1 MTKKGKILIEK
12 GTVSETLVLPLKG
25 RAHCSQ
31 KYPDVFPDPVAEDL
45 IKKIEYDF
53 DSLDYK
59 EFVMITWAFRN
70 RMLVERAKA
79 YLRKHPKAT
88 IVNLGCGV
96 DTSFSAID
104 NGECHFIN
112 LDLPDVIRAR
122 EEIIEPAEREK
133 NVAGDAFDFSWID
146 EIETPVE
153 DGVYIISGG
162 VLMFFDE
169 DKVRELLTGLA
180 GKLPGGGIG
189 FDGESSGAVKRS
201 NKIVEKTG
209 NKGALVKFAVN
220 DAEKTFAGWSD
231 RFSKI
236 NCYDKLPEGIAKA
249 GSIPFGA
256 RMMLR
261 MGCRMGM
268 IKIVEI
274 MFK

>member
-1 MTKKGKILIEK
+1 MSEKIMIEK

-31 KYPDVFPDPVAEDL
+31 HYPQVFPDPVAEEL
-45 IKKIEYDF
+45 IKNIEYDF

-70 RMLVERAKA
+70 RMLVERARA
-79 YLRKHPKAT
+79 YLERHPKAT

-112 LDLPDVIRAR
+112 LDLPHVIKAR
-122 EEIIEPAEREK
+122 EEIIKPAEREK

-146 EIETPVE
+146 EIETAAG
-153 DGVYIISGG
+153 DGVFIISGG
-162 VLMFFDE
+162 VIMFFEE
-169 DKVRELLTGLA
+169 DKVRQLISGLA
-180 GKLPGGGIG
+180 EKLPGGGIC
-189 FDGESSGAVKRS
+189 FDGESTSAVKRS

-220 DAEKTFAGWSD
+220 NIDRTFAGWSD
-231 RFSKI
+231 RFLEI
-236 NCYDKLPEGIAKA
+236 NCYDKLPKEIAGA
-249 GSIPFGA
+249 RSIPFGS

-261 MGCRMGM
+261 MGCNMGM
-268 IKIVEI
+268 IKIIEI